1 MFCFG
6 FSVKFYFQS
15 SCQEDNRFLLA
26 LRSKTYIVKV
36 NKHYTAF

>member
-26 LRSKTYIVKV
+26 LRAYIVKV